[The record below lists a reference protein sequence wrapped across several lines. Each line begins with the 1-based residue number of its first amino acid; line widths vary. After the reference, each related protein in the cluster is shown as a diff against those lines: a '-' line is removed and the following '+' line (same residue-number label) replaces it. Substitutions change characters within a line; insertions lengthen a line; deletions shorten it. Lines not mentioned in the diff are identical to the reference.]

1 MNSAVSQIGDAAV
14 QPVRAMRPER
24 VAALSIAVLTLA
36 GWLALALEAMRQGSG
51 IDAFVKA
58 ICRPVGLD
66 QPLDPAGLW
75 SQFTLT
81 AGFWVAMTLAMM
93 LPTAAPMALSYAE
106 RAGRGE
112 LGTRAVSPLVLVA
125 GYLTVWFGVS
135 LLAAALQT
143 IGGIAW
149 AGLGIP
155 PRAATMMAG
164 MVVGAAGLYQFSDF
178 KLACLSFCRHPI
190 TAGDSKSF
198 DRIAPVFKLG
208 LEQGRRCLG
217 CCWAMMGLMLL
228 AGAMNLFWMAL
239 FAIVMTAEKTT
250 RGVWM
255 PRAIGAF
262 LLIAGFAIAA
272 SALGF
277 DNVWLWMRS

>member
-1 MNSAVSQIGDAAV
+1 MSSTGLRGRCGPCIAGVGQGPGADAGSGMNSAVSQIGDAAV

-66 QPLDPAGLW
+66 RPLDPAGLW

-125 GYLTVWFGVS
+125 GYLTVWFGREPARSRAPDHRRHRMGRPRRSPARGHHDRGHGRGRGRALSVQRLQARLPE
-135 LLAAALQT
+135 LLPSPDHGGRFGNASIASRPCSSSDSSKDGVAWAAA
-143 IGGIAW
+143 G
-149 AGLGIP
+149 P
-155 PRAATMMAG
+155 
-164 MVVGAAGLYQFSDF
+164 
-178 KLACLSFCRHPI
+178 
-190 TAGDSKSF
+190 
-198 DRIAPVFKLG
+198 
-208 LEQGRRCLG
+208 
-217 CCWAMMGLMLL
+217 
-228 AGAMNLFWMAL
+228 
-239 FAIVMTAEKTT
+239 
-250 RGVWM
+250 
-255 PRAIGAF
+255 
-262 LLIAGFAIAA
+262 
-272 SALGF
+272 
-277 DNVWLWMRS
+277 